1 MGTEG
6 RENGESLVNGPEI
19 QFCKM
24 KKEARWY
31 QLHSISSLTH
41 RRLPWWAQTTGF
53 LIFIQSMRTRVVW
66 GPKCTDMDTAGT
78 GRGEGMSDL
87 LEGLPALT
95 WDQGMAHTGK
105 AVKQLT
111 HQEEQTTLHSLSCP
125 RLGPG
130 NPPGPEQGSRAQT
143 FQNPSSVVSS
153 VFFGHSLFASYKWL
167 GSKCHMTLPGILA
180 MGLESHWDGAPSG
193 WW

>member
-1 MGTEG
+1 MVPVTHY
-6 RENGESLVNGPEI
+6 I
-19 QFCKM
+19 
-24 KKEARWY
+24 
-31 QLHSISSLTH
+31 LTDSQETP
-41 RRLPWWAQTTGF
+41 LGAQTTGF

-78 GRGEGMSDL
+78 GRGEGISDL

-111 HQEEQTTLHSLSCP
+111 HQEEQMTLHSLSCP